1 MNHKTKHLGFAFLI
15 VLFLAQCTILYG
27 QKPITWVNKKNVTV
41 KNKYISKFQGGLL
54 WDAGATSNKVL
65 ALNSDGWMTAVLQK
79 PKQSK
84 IIGLTKVAKI
94 ANWETVTY
102 GIRFKSGKAIIV
114 EGDKV
119 VLETGRKCKKGDI
132 VKIEKVG
139 TTISYKINDEL
150 LYTSKKDVSHNLRV
164 KVTFFSTG
172 VGFLN
177 GKTKNFISR
186 NATSAQN
193 APKKLEP
200 GEVLMS
206 SYMGGL
212 GSTIGIKGINSTTL
226 EAINAENNKE
236 DKVIALSLEKL
247 SQADFNIICEKLK
260 WVKKVSIWRSE
271 KSGVKK
277 MTALKKLANL
287 EEVYFFNG
295 KPKLPKIDLA
305 IFSKLAQLKKIAA
318 IKFTR
323 FDNYELLKN
332 LPNLEILEL
341 NYADLE
347 SIEFLK
353 DLSNLRELTI
363 SGYYDTFTDL
373 EPVGYLKKLEKLNIR
388 DNEKINNLDPLLK
401 CTNLKEIEVSRFC
414 PRNEIEKLKK
424 TFPNIKGKIFGSS
437 EKF

>member
-1 MNHKTKHLGFAFLI
+1 MNHKTKHLAFAFLI
-15 VLFLAQCTILYG
+15 VFFLAKCTILYG
-27 QKPITWVNKKNVTV
+27 QKSITWINKKNVTV
-41 KNKYISKFQGGLL
+41 KNKYISKFDGGLL

-94 ANWETVTY
+94 DNWETVTY

-150 LYTSKKDVSHNLRV
+150 LYTSMKDVSHNLRV
-164 KVTFFSTG
+164 KVAFFSTG

-186 NATSAQN
+186 NAASAQKS
-193 APKKLEP
+193 PKKLEP

-247 SQADFNIICEKLK
+247 SQADFNIICEKLT

-277 MTALKKLANL
+277 LTALKKLTNL

-305 IFSKLAQLKKIAA
+305 ILSKLTQLKKIAA

-353 DLSNLRELTI
+353 DLTGLKELTI
-363 SGYYDTFTDL
+363 SGYYDTFDNL